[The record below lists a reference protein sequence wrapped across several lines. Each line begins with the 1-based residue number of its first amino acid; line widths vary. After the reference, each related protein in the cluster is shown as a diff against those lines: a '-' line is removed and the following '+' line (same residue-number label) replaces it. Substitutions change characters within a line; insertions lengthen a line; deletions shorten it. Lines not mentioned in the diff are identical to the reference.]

1 MDDPP
6 TGCRLPSVEQGMIYR
21 LGQSGRIPVSKV
33 GIRWRF
39 RQERTDRWLEDMAV
53 STDALDSRKDERE

>member
-1 MDDPP
+1 
-6 TGCRLPSVEQGMIYR
+6 MIYR
-21 LGQSGRIPVSKV
+21 LGQSGRISVSKV

-39 RQERTDRWLEDMAV
+39 RQERTDRWMEDMAV